1 MILSREEYMSVL
13 NSRITGT
20 DDDSLRDI
28 ENLTETF
35 DANKGYTQDDI
46 DRAVEEKENEWRER
60 YRARFFEGVNDQ
72 QTIETAEPEPEETT
86 FDDIFV
92 ESEEK

>member
-1 MILSREEYMSVL
+1 MILSRDEYMNVL

-46 DRAVEEKENEWRER
+46 DRAVEAKENEWRER

-72 QTIETAEPEPEETT
+72 PTIETAERETEETT

>member
-1 MILSREEYMSVL
+1 MILSREEYMNVL

-35 DANKGYTQDDI
+35 DANKGFTQDDI
-46 DRAVEEKENEWRER
+46 DRAVIEKENEWRER

-72 QTIETAEPEPEETT
+72 QTIETAESEPEETT

-92 ESEEK
+92 ESEEN

>member
-1 MILSREEYMSVL
+1 MILSREEYMNVL

-35 DANKGYTQDDI
+35 DANKGFTQDDI
-46 DRAVEEKENEWRER
+46 DRAGIEKENEWRER
-60 YRARFFEGVNDQ
+60 YRARFFEGVSDQ